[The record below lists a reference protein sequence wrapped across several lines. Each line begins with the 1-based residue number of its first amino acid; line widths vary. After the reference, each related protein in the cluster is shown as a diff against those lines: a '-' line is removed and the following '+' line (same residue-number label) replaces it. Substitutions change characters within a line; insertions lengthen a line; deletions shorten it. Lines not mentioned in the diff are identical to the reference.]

1 MSAPYAPARWPAAT
15 ATVALWAL
23 AAASIV
29 FWGLRLTSPSG
40 AVAPPPVATGPQV
53 AADPAL
59 VAQMLGAVSAQSVA
73 AATPD
78 AASRFELLGVVADAD
93 QQGAALIAVDG
104 KPARPFKVGAS
115 VAEGY
120 VLQSVSTRAAS
131 LGASVDAPAAFT
143 LQLPARPLAIPSP
156 PPPPVAQPAEAPI
169 PPVMAPGGARGL
181 IRPPPR

>member
-1 MSAPYAPARWPAAT
+1 
-15 ATVALWAL
+15 
-23 AAASIV
+23 
-29 FWGLRLTSPSG
+29 
-40 AVAPPPVATGPQV
+40 VATGPQV

-59 VAQMLGAVSAQSVA
+59 VAQMLGAVSAQTVA

-93 QQGAALIAVDG
+93 QRGAALIAVDG

-131 LGASVDAPAAFT
+131 LGGSVDAPAAFT

-156 PPPPVAQPAEAPI
+156 PSLPVAQPPEAPI
-169 PPVMAPGGARGL
+169 PPPVMAPGGARGV